1 VSAFEAFVRVA
12 ERALPAW
19 PEGLDACA
27 DALRALAVSDALRE
41 RVARELDALA
51 ARPTHT
57 PPVSASRHYWVLWAA
72 GGAKLTLVRVAAGEG
87 DDAGYLTDSASH
99 QLLAAV
105 GPDPVVGDRY
115 EQAAAPDPEVMRA
128 EYPLTRRE
136 RVTLR
141 EAEVL
146 SLRARRDVFDFLPL
160 PEARY
165 LLILDGPR
173 VHTQQWVYARETGTP
188 VASLAADP
196 HDARL
201 EAAMR
206 LLRVLGHTAAAPVVA
221 SFATH
226 DAHFVRW
233 TAIRHTMGL
242 DPERGVEL
250 LRAALDDPHPHVR
263 NAARKALQ
271 RVDGV

>member
-1 VSAFEAFVRVA
+1 
-12 ERALPAW
+12 
-19 PEGLDACA
+19 
-27 DALRALAVSDALRE
+27 
-41 RVARELDALA
+41 
-51 ARPTHT
+51 
-57 PPVSASRHYWVLWAA
+57 
-72 GGAKLTLVRVAAGEG
+72 
-87 DDAGYLTDSASH
+87 
-99 QLLAAV
+99 
-105 GPDPVVGDRY
+105 
-115 EQAAAPDPEVMRA
+115 
-128 EYPLTRRE
+128 
-136 RVTLR
+136 
-141 EAEVL
+141 VL